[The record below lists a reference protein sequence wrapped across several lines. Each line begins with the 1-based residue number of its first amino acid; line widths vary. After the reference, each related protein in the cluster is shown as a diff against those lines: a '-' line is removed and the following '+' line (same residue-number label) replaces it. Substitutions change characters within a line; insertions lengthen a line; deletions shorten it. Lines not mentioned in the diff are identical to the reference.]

1 MRCIVDLEN
10 FLAYDKI
17 LKWIAFSLR
26 NYREKHQ
33 KLAGHPRNAEAGARW
48 VWLEPDSGTWSPKS
62 KLGGKA
68 GVLATH
74 SQFHIILSLILLK
87 IASIE

>member
-1 MRCIVDLEN
+1 MV
-10 FLAYDKI
+10 YDKI

-48 VWLEPDSGTWSPKS
+48 VWLEPDSGTW
-62 KLGGKA
+62 
-68 GVLATH
+68 
-74 SQFHIILSLILLK
+74 
-87 IASIE
+87 